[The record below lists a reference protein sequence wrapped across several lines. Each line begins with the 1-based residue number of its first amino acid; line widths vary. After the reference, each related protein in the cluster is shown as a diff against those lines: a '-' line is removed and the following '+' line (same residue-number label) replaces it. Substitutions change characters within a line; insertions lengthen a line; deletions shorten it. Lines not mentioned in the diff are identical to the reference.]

1 MSDHSTSLKLKLKH
15 NLSTLDR
22 MILKEI
28 LSNNERITSDFI
40 SKKIG
45 IPLTTIQSRR
55 RRLEKEFFE
64 KKEDFFHLEKFG
76 WRRVDFFISTI
87 SGKTDSVARELL
99 ALKQVISV
107 RKCIGQHTI
116 DLRAEAIVKDNGQ
129 ILDLM
134 EGMEAMDGIK
144 DVVWSEI
151 VKAVGKKN
159 SVPSHIVDLL

>member
-1 MSDHSTSLKLKLKH
+1 
-15 NLSTLDR
+15 

-28 LSNNERITSDFI
+28 LSNNERKTSDFI

-45 IPLTTIQSRR
+45 IPLTTIQGRR

-76 WRRVDFFISTI
+76 LRRVDFFISTI

-99 ALKQVISV
+99 ALNQVISV
-107 RKCIGQHTI
+107 GKSIGQYPI
-116 DLRAEAIVKDNGQ
+116 DLRAEAIVRDNGQ

-151 VKAVGKKN
+151 VKVVGKKN
-159 SVPSHIVDLL
+159 PIPSHIVDLL